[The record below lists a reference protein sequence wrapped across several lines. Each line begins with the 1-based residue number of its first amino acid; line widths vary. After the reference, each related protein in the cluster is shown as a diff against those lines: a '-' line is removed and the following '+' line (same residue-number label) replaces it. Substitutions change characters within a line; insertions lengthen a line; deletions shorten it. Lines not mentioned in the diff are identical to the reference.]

1 MLFKYISLIP
11 QFQERL
17 IGSLLLRSLFC
28 LSDALAKYIQP
39 LTEGLTEK
47 IGEPETVSYTFED
60 VEFTVKMPVNL
71 TAKEIMDKMT
81 EAAKG
86 ILSEKSVKNVL
97 GKLGVT
103 DKEIEQ
109 TIADMQEVPED
120 ELPELTTAVY
130 TNEAGDMLGEL
141 TMVQDE
147 QTIMMQGASLGGKIA
162 VRATAPQMTMRLD
175 ADPAAGVVNVKTEAD
190 AEGVKIVSDDNI
202 MIADNMLT
210 GTSNLSVNDALL
222 VTVDFSMVPQ
232 GTVTADF
239 STEGKTELKLE
250 SLMKSG
256 ENAMETLQQAAMP
269 GLMGLLTKAMQIMP
283 DEIGEIMQMLTPQES
298 EVTE

>member
-1 MLFKYISLIP
+1 MIYDHDGK
-11 QFQERL
+11 
-17 IGSLLLRSLFC
+17 
-28 LSDALAKYIQP
+28 D
-39 LTEGLTEK
+39 
-47 IGEPETVSYTFED
+47 ETGWDRV
-60 VEFTVKMPVNL
+60 
-71 TAKEIMDKMT
+71 
-81 EAAKG
+81 
-86 ILSEKSVKNVL
+86 
-97 GKLGVT
+97 
-103 DKEIEQ
+103 
-109 TIADMQEVPED
+109 
-120 ELPELTTAVY
+120 
-130 TNEAGDMLGEL
+130 
-141 TMVQDE
+141 
-147 QTIMMQGASLGGKIA
+147 SLGGKIA

-175 ADPAAGVVNVKTEAD
+175 ADPSAGVVNVKTEAD